1 MSEIEKIQKRHDK
14 FEALRLKEGD
24 YMNDED
30 GFAAVDDREWLLGEV
45 ARLHESIRTMRAR
58 CVELDDSDAVSAVMD
73 IASSVLDGE
82 P

>member
-14 FEALRLKEGD
+14 FEAQRLKEGD

-45 ARLHESIRTMRAR
+45 ARLNGQRDAELFRLLLVDLVRGLAYQFADPRT
-58 CVELDDSDAVSAVMD
+58 SVS
-73 IASSVLDGE
+73 GN
-82 P
+82 